1 MSAFFINLIA
11 TRKSVLKEWLGAQA
25 GMVGIDL
32 ILYALIIMV
41 ISAFEPRG
49 VWGIVEKIRR
59 RKRN

>member
-1 MSAFFINLIA
+1 MIDAL
-11 TRKSVLKEWLGAQA
+11 KSYLKEWLGAQA